1 MLQLWRGAEKMSA
14 IPYMPLYVADYLA
27 DAAHLTTE
35 EHGAYMLL
43 IMTYWQRGKPLP
55 ADPCRLANI
64 ARMTNERW
72 TDVQRTLSEFFVI
85 GDGVWAHKR
94 IESELSKFRDKSD
107 KAKAAG
113 KASGE
118 RRKSKTPTD
127 AEPKPNGRSTD
138 VQRTLNHTDTDTDTV
153 SAAQSRAKERASG
166 DDLKVLSDRLFEV
179 AGPVMTS
186 QAIAPGLAAMTIPL
200 MWIECG
206 CDLDRDIIPAIA
218 AIVVRAKGKK
228 ISSWDYFTRPV
239 SEAKARREA
248 GLPAV
253 ELIRSNEK
261 PKQLEAWQLPTRGR
275 QLTSDELEQL
285 AIAEYERENAQCQ

>member
-72 TDVQRTLSEFFVI
+72 TDVQQTLSEFFVI

-94 IESELSKFRDKSD
+94 IEAELSKFRDKSD

-118 RRKSKTPTD
+118 RRKSKPPTD
-127 AEPKPNGRSTD
+127 AEPKSNGRSTD
-138 VQRTLNHTDTDTDTV
+138 VQRTLNHTDTDTEEEKSPKPPAGASDDMPDHVKPV
-153 SAAQSRAKERASG
+153 SNWSNVFATEQAHEGVRIEAGSIVLVNGTRAEWLERFGGDAEGLDLALIQIAGQIQPNSRSHSVEQQTSRHLAKIVQER
-166 DDLKVLSDRLFEV
+166 R
-179 AGPVMTS
+179 
-186 QAIAPGLAAMTIPL
+186 
-200 MWIECG
+200 
-206 CDLDRDIIPAIA
+206 DRDRRYRDVA
-218 AIVVRAKGKK
+218 AANAAAGK
-228 ISSWDYFTRPV
+228 SWN
-239 SEAKARREA
+239 A
-248 GLPAV
+248 
-253 ELIRSNEK
+253 
-261 PKQLEAWQLPTRGR
+261 PKTGPERVKEIMKFGR
-275 QLTSDELEQL
+275 M
-285 AIAEYERENAQCQ
+285 R